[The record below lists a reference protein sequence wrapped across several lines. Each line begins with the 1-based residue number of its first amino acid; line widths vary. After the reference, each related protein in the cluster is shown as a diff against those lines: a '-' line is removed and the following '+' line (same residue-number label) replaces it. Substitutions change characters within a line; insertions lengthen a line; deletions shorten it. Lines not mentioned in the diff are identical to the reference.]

1 MKLNSQGMQI
11 LIGELQQNEM
21 CAIYLMGLGKEM
33 TDCITKL
40 DLTRIISILCKK
52 LNWIEVEEDSLENW
66 FNKEVITAIENNS
79 NYCTDISFTHSSTVA
94 ENASGENSFLVQS
107 SRKQI
112 SKMESKEQD
121 VGEGPLN
128 EEIPDTVPIKVPESM
143 NTSLNEEATEMLDKT
158 DDQQLSSSECDNI
171 FEDLGAL
178 ERHKND
184 STCDKSF
191 RCSSCD
197 YVAKNASNLKQ
208 HERSCSEKPFGCSFC
223 DYRCTIKKSLK
234 QHEKIHTGDKS
245 FSCLHCGKKFRLM
258 SHLRMHERPVRG
270 GGKLL
275 RCSK

>member
-52 LNWIEVEEDSLENW
+52 LNWIEVEEDWSLENW
-66 FNKEVITAIENNS
+66 FNKDVITAIENNS
-79 NYCTDISFTHSSTVA
+79 DYSTDISFTHSSTVA
-94 ENASGENSFLVQS
+94 ENGSGENSFSVQS
-107 SRKQI
+107 SPKQI
-112 SKMESKEQD
+112 SKMESEEQD
-121 VGEGPLN
+121 VGEGQLN
-128 EEIPDTVPIKVPESM
+128 EEIPDTLPIKAP
-143 NTSLNEEATEMLDKT
+143 NLNAETTEMLDKT
-158 DDQQLSSSECDNI
+158 DDQQLSSSECDKI
-171 FEDLGAL
+171 FENLGAL

-197 YVAKNASNLKQ
+197 YVAKNAYSLKQ

-223 DYRCTIKKSLK
+223 DYRCTLKKSLK

-245 FSCLHCGKKFRLM
+245 FSCSHCGKKFRLM